1 MALAQVLGDNMQCA
15 NVISMEVSSKLGI
28 KEKLLQLLIAG
39 YGIGQF
45 VLLVSGYGTSLSPC
59 ISYGRVRPLPDISS
73 GELGAL
79 ASWPSI
85 LPTHFVLSVGDFGV
99 VLITVVD

>member
-1 MALAQVLGDNMQCA
+1 
-15 NVISMEVSSKLGI
+15 MEVSSKLGI

-79 ASWPSI
+79 FFMAI
-85 LPTHFVLSVGDFGV
+85 DLTDALRF
-99 VLITVVD
+99 ICR